1 MIAIEASAA
10 SRDREDSEETPM
22 NEPTCIAFA
31 CAHLCDERLFAAQ
44 RAALAAAGHRD
55 CRVFVFREH
64 DTLAAMADAL
74 LAATPPRVALVGLSL
89 GGYVAFEVLR
99 RAPERIARLAL
110 LDTTAAGDT
119 EARRAGRLADIA
131 KVEAGGIE
139 ALIPELPARWLLPAH
154 VARNELTALMA
165 EMARSVGALGQR
177 NQQRAMLGRPDSRAD
192 LARVRVPTLVLCGE
206 QDPVTPV
213 ADHAAIAAAITGAR
227 FERVADCGHL
237 STIEQP
243 DAVSR
248 ILVDWLAQTG

>member
-1 MIAIEASAA
+1 
-10 SRDREDSEETPM
+10 M

-110 LDTTAAGDT
+110 LDTTPRPTPRRGAPGGSPTSRRSRPAAS
-119 EARRAGRLADIA
+119 RR
-131 KVEAGGIE
+131 
-139 ALIPELPARWLLPAH
+139 
-154 VARNELTALMA
+154 
-165 EMARSVGALGQR
+165 
-177 NQQRAMLGRPDSRAD
+177 
-192 LARVRVPTLVLCGE
+192 
-206 QDPVTPV
+206 
-213 ADHAAIAAAITGAR
+213 
-227 FERVADCGHL
+227 
-237 STIEQP
+237 
-243 DAVSR
+243 
-248 ILVDWLAQTG
+248 